1 MRLRTLVA
9 LSIAA
14 ALGAILPPAAWSAS
28 STVWSTSPTAI
39 LGSFFERANS
49 VLRAADPARDL
60 ESPRRAI
67 RGLVAEVFDFR
78 EAAAIALGPVWRSRT
93 PQEQEEF
100 IWLFADLLERGYI
113 AAFSS
118 KANMSGGGVTV
129 HYLAESVSGESAS
142 VPTRVLT
149 RTGEEL
155 PVEYRLARRGERW
168 TVRDVIVDGVSL
180 VANYRAQFT
189 RILGTSTFPDLM
201 VRMRSGPDAP
211 IFAGARRTPAAAA
224 AASTAEAPST
234 SDSSADRGSKA
245 QADAASPESPGAIAL
260 PAPGLLVAP
269 AAATQKES
277 APGGGRPEVVKTA
290 PVLPAAAKAEPAKTD
305 APKTDRARTE
315 PPRKVTARAD
325 TTKLERPIAAGSMP
339 AAAPPDRAAALAAT
353 SDRLAPAG
361 TALAATSD
369 RLAPAGTALAAT
381 SDRAAPALAPKP
393 DRPAPAPA
401 APAAKPPA
409 PPATASL
416 VPTAKYW
423 VQLGAFQ
430 TLAAARLLESTLR
443 PETAVISSGPGP
455 GAGAVILNRVR
466 VGPFADH
473 AQAAAKLRELD
484 DRGYPGFSA
493 LTQD

>member
-1 MRLRTLVA
+1 MRFRTLVA

-201 VRMRSGPDAP
+201 ARMRSGPDAP
-211 IFAGARRTPAAAA
+211 IFAGARRSPATAA
-224 AASTAEAPST
+224 AASTEPASPAAST
-234 SDSSADRGSKA
+234 SDSSAPDRGSKTRP
-245 QADAASPESPGAIAL
+245 DAASPESPGAIAV
-260 PAPGLLVAP
+260 PAPALSP
-269 AAATQKES
+269 ATVVQKES
-277 APGGGRPEVVKTA
+277 SPSGGRPEVVVKTPLVA
-290 PVLPAAAKAEPAKTD
+290 PATAKAEPAKTD
-305 APKTDRARTE
+305 IPKTDRARTDA
-315 PPRKVTARAD
+315 PRKATARAD
-325 TTKLERPIAAGSMP
+325 TAKPERPTAAGTPP
-339 AAAPPDRAAALAAT
+339 AAPTNHA
-353 SDRLAPAG
+353 
-361 TALAATSD
+361 
-369 RLAPAGTALAAT
+369 APAGTALAAT
-381 SDRAAPALAPKP
+381 SDRAALAAAALAPKP
-393 DRPAPAPA
+393 DRLAPAPPA
-401 APAAKPPA
+401 LAAKPPA
-409 PPATASL
+409 PGASAAL

-423 VQLGAFQ
+423 VQLGAFK
-430 TLAAARLLESTLR
+430 TLAAAQLLESTLR
-443 PETAVISSGPGP
+443 PQTAVISSGPGP
-455 GAGAVILNRVR
+455 GAGAAILNRVR

-484 DRGYPGFSA
+484 HRGYPGFIA
-493 LTQD
+493 LSQD

>member
-1 MRLRTLVA
+1 MRFRTLVA

-49 VLRAADPARDL
+49 VLRTADPARDL

-118 KANMSGGGVTV
+118 KANMSGGGLTV

-201 VRMRSGPDAP
+201 VRMRSGPDTP
-211 IFAGARRTPAAAA
+211 IFATARRPPATAA
-224 AASTAEAPST
+224 AASTAEAAST
-234 SDSSADRGSKA
+234 SDSSAPDRGSKA
-245 QADAASPESPGAIAL
+245 QPDAASPESPRAIAL
-260 PAPGLLVAP
+260 PSPGPPVSP
-269 AAATQKES
+269 AAVAQKES
-277 APGGGRPEVVKTA
+277 TAGGGRPEVVKTP
-290 PVLPAAAKAEPAKTD
+290 PVPPAAAKAEPAKTD
-305 APKTDRARTE
+305 APKTDRAKTE
-315 PPRKVTARAD
+315 PPRKVTVRAD
-325 TTKLERPIAAGSMP
+325 TTKPDRPTAAGTT
-339 AAAPPDRAAALAAT
+339 AATPPDRA
-353 SDRLAPAG
+353 APAG

-369 RLAPAGTALAAT
+369 RAAPAGTALAAT

-393 DRPAPAPA
+393 DRPASAPA
-401 APAAKPPA
+401 ALAAKPPA

-416 VPTAKYW
+416 VPTSKYW

-430 TLAAARLLESTLR
+430 TLAAARLLASSLL
-443 PETAVISSGPGP
+443 PQTAVISNGPGP
-455 GAGAVILNRVR
+455 GAGAAILNRVR
-466 VGPFADH
+466 IGPFADH

-484 DRGYPGFSA
+484 DRGYPGFIA